1 MDGSSAANAGI
12 VEGDIIVSYN
22 GKTILNMESLVQCVD
37 ESSVG
42 DQVKIGIIRNG
53 DTSVEVTA
61 TLGNV
66 NAQQ

>member
-1 MDGSSAANAGI
+1 
-12 VEGDIIVSYN
+12 
-22 GKTILNMESLVQCVD
+22 MESLVQCVD

-66 NAQQ
+66 NAQ

>member
-66 NAQQ
+66 NAQ